1 MIRPSYN
8 VNRKEGALTERH
20 SQFSQTFISYLMM
33 TFPTP
38 GVLGRGATVHLVD
51 VLFRKWEFTG
61 KAMDDEGKKE
71 VNCQLGEMVVHFPIS
86 LELCRGEV
94 CSGEHSI
101 SV

>member
-51 VLFRKWEFTG
+51 GLLG
-61 KAMDDEGKKE
+61 K
-71 VNCQLGEMVVHFPIS
+71 
-86 LELCRGEV
+86 
-94 CSGEHSI
+94 
-101 SV
+101 